1 MSIYS
6 IGGLLLGIVAIG
18 LQFVGDG
25 LMAKGQ
31 EEEFMADLEKKY
43 VLVPRNK
50 EDVQKSKKKKK

>member
-6 IGGLLLGIVAIG
+6 IGGLVLGLLAIG

-31 EEEFMADLEKKY
+31 EEELMKDLEEKY
-43 VLVPRNK
+43 IMVPRK
-50 EDVQKSKKKKK
+50 DVRKKK